1 MRSLLLLPLLLA
13 ACAAANVP
21 EAEAPAPQEHGPEEP
36 QEIAYVSYGASGS
49 PAVTVLQTDDPEEA
63 EELIPVDYVAKA
75 VYRNLINQTGWAFLE
90 LQTNAA
96 VDDGKQ
102 ARAAGV
108 LEGYLSAGILHMH
121 VHNVARP
128 FCDGRQTLC
137 ARIQKFLERNLAW
150 VGSMVKKQAGK
161 DVYWHQVKLFYVQQ
175 DALLEGYNLKR
186 VSDPSLPE
194 LTQNDILWLNVQG
207 DLEDLVSALASSD
220 AGLVLDNETLKET
233 LKQTVMERG
242 RVLGSGSCSAL
253 IKLLP
258 GSEDLYVSHDTWSSY
273 ETMLRMQ
280 KKYVLNYH
288 MGPGRGRSELLPGR
302 AMSFSSYPGVLT
314 SGDDFYV
321 MSSGLVTLETTIG
334 NGNASL
340 WQYVQPHGQVA
351 EGTRSMVA
359 NRLATSGRMWTQ
371 LFSKYNSGTYNNQWM
386 VVDYTRLVPGAASKS
401 GLLFVLEQLPGFVK
415 AEDLTAVLLAQGYW
429 ASYNVPYFK
438 DVFAMGGN
446 EPLVRKFGNWFTFEH
461 SPRAEIFRRDQGKVS
476 DLQSM
481 WRLMRSNDFKNDP
494 LSVCNCTPAH
504 NGENAIAARSDLN
517 PADGKY
523 PWGALGHRNHGAT
536 DTKITSKELA
546 ASMRF
551 LGESG
556 PPHYSESSPAF
567 SWSTADFAATT
578 PHQGLPDTWKFP
590 PVVHRWAWGVDQF

>member
-1 MRSLLLLPLLLA
+1 MRSLLLALLLGAA
-13 ACAAANVP
+13 ACSAATLIQAETP
-21 EAEAPAPQEHGPEEP
+21 ETPDQQHGPEEP
-36 QEIAYVSYGASGS
+36 QEIAYVSFDASDKLK
-49 PAVTVLQTDDPEEA
+49 VTVLETDDPEEA
-63 EELIPVDYVAKA
+63 EKDIPADYVAKA
-75 VYRNLINQTGWAFLE
+75 VYRNLINQTGWAYLE

-96 VDDGKQ
+96 VDDERQ
-102 ARAAGV
+102 ARAAGA

-121 VHNVARP
+121 VNNVARP
-128 FCDGRQTLC
+128 FCDGRQALC
-137 ARIQKFLERNLAW
+137 ARIQKFLERNLGW

-186 VSDPSLPE
+186 AQDLSLPE

-207 DLEDLVSALASSD
+207 DLEDLVSALASSED
-220 AGLVLDNETLKET
+220 GLDNEA
-233 LKQTVMERG
+233 TVMERG

-258 GSEDLYVSHDTWSSY
+258 GSKDLFVSHDTWSSY
-273 ETMLRMQ
+273 ETMLRVQ
-280 KKYVLNYH
+280 KKYVLNYQ
-288 MGPGRGRSELLPGR
+288 MGPGRARSELLPGR

-314 SGDDFYV
+314 SGDDFYI
-321 MSSGLVTLETTIG
+321 MSTGLVSLETTIG

-340 WQYVQPHGQVA
+340 WQYVKPVGQVA

-386 VVDYTRLVPGAASKS
+386 VVDYTRLVPQSEGQSKS
-401 GLLFVLEQLPGFVK
+401 GLLYVLEQLPGFIK
-415 AEDLTAVLLAQGYW
+415 AEDLTSVLLSQGYW

-438 DVFAMGGN
+438 DVFSMGGN
-446 EPLVRKFGNWFTFEH
+446 EPLVRKFGDWFTFEH

-476 DLQSM
+476 DLQGM

-494 LSVCNCTPAH
+494 LSVCNCTPTH

-546 ASMRF
+546 ASLRF

-556 PPHYSESSPAF
+556 PPHYSESCPVF

-578 PHQGLPDTWKFP
+578 PHQGLPDAWKFP
-590 PVVHRWAWGVDQF
+590 PVVHPWAWGLNHF